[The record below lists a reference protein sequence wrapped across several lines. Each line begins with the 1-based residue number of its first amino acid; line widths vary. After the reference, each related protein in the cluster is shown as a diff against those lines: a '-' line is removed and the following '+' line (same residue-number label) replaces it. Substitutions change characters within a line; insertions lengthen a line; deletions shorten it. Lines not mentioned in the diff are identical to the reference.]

1 MGHESQDRSPA
12 AMTGA
17 TGDLTPPEEDEDFVP
32 GERRVI
38 EDDRQ
43 EVAVT
48 SAMHQEADRHR
59 SLRDDPGQQD
69 ALAPNQRDG
78 GYGSEH
84 GLSRDD
90 PAYAMEEARPHRP
103 APPPSET
110 GSDVKIDPQS
120 DRM

>member
-1 MGHESQDRSPA
+1 MTQRDQQQSPA
-12 AMTGA
+12 ALTGA
-17 TGDLTPPEEDEDFVP
+17 TGDVTPPEADEDFVP
-32 GERRVI
+32 GERRAI

-43 EVAVT
+43 QGAVL

-84 GLSRDD
+84 GLNRDD
-90 PAYAMEEARPHRP
+90 PLYAMDEASPRRPT
-103 APPPSET
+103 PPPSET
-110 GSDVKIDPQS
+110 GSDVKADPQA